1 MARVSRKI
9 WDDARKSPKNCLAI
23 LHAILYELQPLDL
36 MHHHDRNILRF
47 FTKDFIN
54 ALFPSIRTTLP
65 AIWEFLQRRSRK
77 QWIGF
82 ICLIG
87 YWKLLVFLHRTLDAG
102 PSFLILTALVLIFT
116 IGLGDDSNH
125 GQEHLSAYSVFN
137 RGFRNMMGGVDA
149 NALLQQHVGGGL
161 VPPAAAAAAAGRG
174 GGHDDDLPIDQ
185 NNPAVRQRQHIQHQR
200 DQQRILQQQR
210 DRQSL
215 LHQQQQQ
222 DELNEENPLLQGARK
237 SNKKNRRKRNI
248 ELRREMQQQ
257 REAAA
262 AMGFAGDGGGDHGHV
277 NIDLQ
282 QRDQVAMNR
291 LVEYQILQQ
300 EEED

>member
-1 MARVSRKI
+1 
-9 WDDARKSPKNCLAI
+9 
-23 LHAILYELQPLDL
+23 

-65 AIWEFLQRRSRK
+65 ALWEFLQRRSRK

-185 NNPAVRQRQHIQHQR
+185 NNPAVRQRRQHIQHQR